1 VRNAENEYPVP
12 DPNRTIIHMTN
23 DIHKNSLKEEIM
35 NDLIKILMEK
45 LQEKVKQN
53 VQDVLK
59 QYQGT
64 TNKKH
69 EKVVYSHH
77 SPSTQYLKCQPKQ
90 VKKQKEI
97 QRIQIGK
104 KEVKLPLF
112 EDARRSLNFYFCN
125 MFLAIVHLL

>member
-1 VRNAENEYPVP
+1 MERRRKQVNSTHKNSNNPVEDLVRNAENEYPVP
-12 DPNRTIIHMTN
+12 DPNKTIIHMTN

-53 VQDVLK
+53 IRDVLK

-69 EKVVYSHH
+69 EKA
-77 SPSTQYLKCQPKQ
+77 QKKLAELREDFNKLKSER
-90 VKKQKEI
+90 KETI
-97 QRIQIGK
+97 KNTYIKCKRQNKI
-104 KEVKLPLF
+104 
-112 EDARRSLNFYFCN
+112 
-125 MFLAIVHLL
+125 